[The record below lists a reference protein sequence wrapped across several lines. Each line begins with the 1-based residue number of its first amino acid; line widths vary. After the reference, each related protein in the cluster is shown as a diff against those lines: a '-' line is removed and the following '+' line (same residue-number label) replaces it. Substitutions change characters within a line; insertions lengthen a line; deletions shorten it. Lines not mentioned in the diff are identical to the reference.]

1 VADYFESEGFTINRR
16 ATFDLGGDPEMN
28 RVSPGVLAK
37 GARAVDDPA
46 SEAIFISCTGLRTAA
61 IVEAI
66 EKELGKPVVTSNQ
79 ALAWEALRVAGVAEA
94 LPGRGRLFEL
104 A

>member
-1 VADYFESEGFTINRR
+1 MVRPCRVVGDV